1 MSLARFFTKP
11 RWQSKDESVRRAA
24 VAADKEPELIEAL
37 PRLARE
43 DTDAGVRIA
52 AMKRLADPGLTQAM
66 ASDDRD
72 EGVRVAA

>member
-43 DTDAGVRIA
+43 DTGTTDQPDPSKLTRA
-52 AMKRLADPGLTQAM
+52 LAEAQVEATWSIGFL
-66 ASDDRD
+66 R
-72 EGVRVAA
+72 